1 MIPDNI
7 SQFWASLEIAKF
19 LTSSGLRATVA
30 SIRDFFATP
39 RARQIAPEVQ
49 TIFLT
54 DEGIA
59 FVGTLMTIGQPI
71 LDYVTEEIE
80 RAEAGYVACLRSS
93 TTPGQRNKC
102 DRDAE
107 KLICETLDRAKNR
120 NGGVLPAPFEPVWT
134 RYGCA

>member
-1 MIPDNI
+1 MTPDNI
-7 SQFWASLEIAKF
+7 VQLWASLEIAKF
-19 LTSSGLRATVA
+19 LTSDGLRATVS
-30 SIRDFFATP
+30 SIRDFFSTSRGQRIP
-39 RARQIAPEVQ
+39 PEVQ
-49 TIFLT
+49 TVFLT

-59 FVGTLMTIGQPI
+59 FIGTLMTISQPI

-80 RAEAGYVACLRSS
+80 QAEADYVTCLRSS

-107 KLICETLDRAKNR
+107 KYICETLDRAKNR
-120 NGGVLPAPFEPVWT
+120 NGGVLPDPFDPVWT